1 MNNMH
6 NIIAKINSDLDKN
19 KKIINSINQSMKIQS
34 RKRKRMEDDFIDSI
48 KHKENNRITLR
59 SHILNLYLIVILL
72 ILYLFLL

>member
-48 KHKENNRITLR
+48 KHKENNRITLKI
-59 SHILNLYLIVILL
+59 HILNLYLIVILL

>member
-6 NIIAKINSDLDKN
+6 NIIEKINSDLDKN
-19 KKIINSINQSMKIQS
+19 KKIINSINQSMRIQS
-34 RKRKRMEDDFIDSI
+34 RKRKKMEYDFIHSI
-48 KHKENNRITLR
+48 KHKENHRITLR